1 MLFVLQTYVLVVA
14 QKYGG
19 QKTEYSQ
26 LYVYTIVKKVNKKT
40 CHALLS
46 TKIA

>member
-19 QKTEYSQ
+19 QKTEYLQ
-26 LYVYTIVKKVNKKT
+26 LYVYTIVTKVNKKT